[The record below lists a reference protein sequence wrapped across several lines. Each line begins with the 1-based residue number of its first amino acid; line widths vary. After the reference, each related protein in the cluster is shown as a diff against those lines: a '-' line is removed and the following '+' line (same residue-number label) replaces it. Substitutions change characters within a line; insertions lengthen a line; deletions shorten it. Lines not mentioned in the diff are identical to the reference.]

1 MDGRT
6 PSAKANSISMLTMFY
21 KTTLLSPYPVLTD
34 PHSQNIES
42 VSILQ
47 CYDGAAENII
57 GNRVL

>member
-6 PSAKANSISMLTMFY
+6 PSAKANSISMFY